1 MTINTNFTNNFLL
14 FLRIVS
20 IQDRFKNDVA
30 DDV

>member
-1 MTINTNFTNNFLL
+1 MTINTIFTNNFLL
-14 FLRIVS
+14 FLRIVL